1 MHIRRH
7 YHNNV
12 REYEGMRILLLAL
25 IALVSAPASASLIQI
40 DIAVTQN
47 DLSPRWTLPQGD
59 VTVSLLLDTSSA
71 VASFTSLTQPNRPT
85 CISNYRFTN
94 LSMTILDLSVGGQSF
109 ISGANSVTTFAG
121 DRSGACTSADSQFS
135 MMAVAV
141 YRAKDRA

>member
-1 MHIRRH
+1 
-7 YHNNV
+7 
-12 REYEGMRILLLAL
+12 MRILLLAL